1 MKKRAT
7 VFMLL
12 TLSFFVPEIHAQT
25 PTVTLIQNNLDE
37 LFINKDNPYGE
48 IPEKTVDYYLNETS
62 KIYFFEIVYNN
73 NVIYREGIKKT
84 IPQSRDSETMANQ
97 FRFKYNNIYLDASLI
112 SDSDKLRLLESY
124 TNKIIDISGKKMLA
138 LNDFEIII
146 MDYKKSKYVVN
157 NPLDNMIINIYKA
170 EFKQTGR

>member
-1 MKKRAT
+1 MKKKAT

-12 TLSFFVPEIHAQT
+12 TLSLFVPEIHAQA
-25 PTVTLIQNNLDE
+25 PTVTSIKNNLNE

-48 IPEKTVDYYLNETS
+48 IPEKTVFNYLNETS

-97 FRFKYNNIYLDASLI
+97 FRFKYNKIYLDASLI

-124 TNKIIDISGKKMLA
+124 KNKIIDISGKKMIA

-146 MDYKKSKYVVN
+146 MDYKQSKYVVN
-157 NPLDNMIINIYKA
+157 NPLDNMVINIYKA
-170 EFKQTGR
+170 EFN

>member
-12 TLSFFVPEIHAQT
+12 TLSPFVPEIHAQT
-25 PTVTLIQNNLDE
+25 PTVTSIQNNLDE

-48 IPEKTVDYYLNETS
+48 IPEKTVDNYLNETS
-62 KIYFFEIVYNN
+62 KIYFCEIVYNN
-73 NVIYREGIKKT
+73 SVIYREGIKKT

-97 FRFKYNNIYLDASLI
+97 FRFKYNKIYLDASLI
-112 SDSDKLRLLESY
+112 NESDKLRLLEYY

-170 EFKQTGR
+170 EFK